1 MLAKALMGTV
11 QSLDIGRM
19 QLGQFLLEL
28 RYLQNTTFS
37 TGQATSGMPVPQCC
51 NMHGV
56 PPQPSI
62 LGPAFGTL
70 LNVRQPCQDVK
81 EMPPCQKL

>member
-28 RYLQNTTFS
+28 RYLQNTTCLRDRPLQECQSLNAAICTVSHLSLQF
-37 TGQATSGMPVPQCC
+37 
-51 NMHGV
+51 
-56 PPQPSI
+56 
-62 LGPAFGTL
+62 LDL
-70 LNVRQPCQDVK
+70 LSVLC
-81 EMPPCQKL
+81 